1 MLIRLLLLKIVYLTV
16 SGAKNSIKYIPDS
29 VYLPLPSRQLSTLP
43 VASALP
49 PKDFCIYHQVFQRE
63 EGGRERERERERER
77 RAMRGDEGK
86 DREVGRWVV
95 P

>member
-16 SGAKNSIKYIPDS
+16 SGAENSIKYIPDS

-63 EGGRERERERERER
+63 RGREGEREREREREREL
-77 RAMRGDEGK
+77 
-86 DREVGRWVV
+86 
-95 P
+95 